1 MTDFILIPAV
11 TGICI
16 YGFYKIIELLVRRKE
31 RIMMVD
37 RLSDIKSPEGMIIP
51 NLQDSMGGGRYMSLR
66 AGSLLAGLGL
76 GLLIGY
82 IIAYCTLPE
91 NFGAVRDNVYYNY
104 RDMMGI
110 AYGASTLLFGG
121 IGLLCAFVIE
131 MKLKKK

>member
-31 RIMMVD
+31 RIMLVD
-37 RLSDIKSPEGMIIP
+37 RLSEIKSSEGITIP
-51 NLQDSMGGGRYMSLR
+51 NLQGGIDGGRFMSLR

-91 NFGAVRDNVYYNY
+91 NFGAVRDTVYYNY
-104 RDMMGI
+104 RDMMGV

-131 MKLKKK
+131 LKLKKK